1 VRYVHFGEGSYA
13 ETEAAIRS
21 LLAEAGDRE
30 LGSGADPGRAE
41 VADPGLRT
49 PETYLGSA
57 RAEGFVEPPRPGVA
71 DYTPPDSGTLELNE
85 LAYGGR
91 WRVDDESATAVA
103 EATISL
109 SFQARRVFLV
119 LGAEG
124 GGPGEVEVL
133 LDGEPLIGPGAGEDV
148 RDGRLTVGGQRLY
161 RLVDLPEVARA
172 TLELRFEPGVTGYA
186 FTFG

>member
-1 VRYVHFGEGSYA
+1 M
-13 ETEAAIRS
+13 
-21 LLAEAGDRE
+21 LAEAGDRE
-30 LGSGADPGRAE
+30 LGSGADAGRAE

-49 PETYLGSA
+49 PETYLG
-57 RAEGFVEPPRPGVA
+57 
-71 DYTPPDSGTLELNE
+71 NE

-91 WRVDDESATAVA
+91 WRVDGESATAVA

-109 SFQARRVFLV
+109 AFQARRVFLV

-124 GGPGEVEVL
+124 GLGKVEVL
-133 LDGEPLIGPGAGEDV
+133 LDGEPLTGPGAGEDV
-148 RDGRLTVGGQRLY
+148 RDGHITVSGQRLY

-172 TLELRFEPGVTGYA
+172 TLELRFEPSVTGYA